1 MTIEWRTY
9 EISQQDKL
17 QRIAMVS
24 VPLPT
29 HTSCVKFSP
38 TQELLLLCCIDG
50 SVMVYDQARATTTNV
65 KAAFVSFIK
74 YVYIFLVVH
83 MKLKQVQLRS

>member
-1 MTIEWRTY
+1 
-9 EISQQDKL
+9 
-17 QRIAMVS
+17 MVS

-50 SVMVYDQARATTTNV
+50 SVIIYDQTRATTTSV
-65 KAAFVSFIK
+65 KAAFVSYTYK
-74 YVYIFLVVH
+74 YINICKVKYI
-83 MKLKQVQLRS
+83 